1 MMNTKRTAFF
11 VVVLAALAAWLAAAA
26 TSSVSPIR
34 PVATA
39 PAPIDLRGEALAA
52 EVERL
57 HDRLR
62 PTAAPQGNR
71 NLFQFSLAREPH
83 APVPAAAAPA
93 PSPVVV
99 APIEPAFKLIGIAE
113 DAGIRTA
120 ILASPGQL
128 FMVKDGEMVAS
139 KFRVTAISADTVE
152 LADTADGHVLRLALK

>member
-1 MMNTKRTAFF
+1 MNTKRTAFF

-26 TSSVSPIR
+26 TSSVSPVR

-57 HDRLR
+57 HNRLR
-62 PTAAPQGNR
+62 PTATPQGAR
-71 NLFQFSLAREPH
+71 NLFQFALTREPH
-83 APVPAAAAPA
+83 APVLAAAPA
-93 PSPVVV
+93 PASVVV
-99 APIEPAFKLIGIAE
+99 AAPIEPAFKLIGIAE

-120 ILASPGQL
+120 ILAGPGQL
-128 FMVKDGEMVAS
+128 FMVKDGDIVGS